1 MKSDMMSIKN
11 KKGGL
16 FLSAALSFSL
26 AFGGLPLPGAPG
38 PLRTATALAD
48 GSDSIVTIASIGAS
62 KRLKLGLNK
71 AIVVDL
77 PADAHDILVSDPKM
91 ADAVTR
97 TSRRIYLFGKT
108 VGQTN
113 IFVFGEHG
121 EQIADLNIE
130 IERDISGLQANLKR
144 FIPDSDINVEIVS
157 DNIVLTGA
165 VATPQDSAR
174 AAQLAEAFLKGGEA
188 TTRNQTASGN
198 GGTDSVAIFAEAR
211 QQSQIVNL
219 LQIAGEDQVT
229 LKVTVAEIKRS
240 VLKQIGFDNLVS
252 NSSSGLYVAQLGNLS
267 NTGTTNALGVGS
279 DPLTATA
286 GGGLSTLFKYALGKY
301 DINSYLNALE
311 QASAV
316 RTLAEPTLTAI
327 SGQAATFNSGGQQ
340 LYSTTDKDGN
350 VTITPYT
357 YGISLAFTP
366 VVLSAGRIS
375 LHIQTQVSEPVG
387 TAGSATY
394 NQRAADTSVELPSGG
409 SIALAGLLS
418 DNVQNTTSGTPGVSK
433 IPILGTLF
441 RQKSFERDES
451 ELVIIATPYLVRPV
465 ARNQLSR
472 PDDNFSPT
480 GDGGTF
486 FLNRVNKIYGRRD
499 TPVADAQ
506 FHGSVGFIYK

>member
-1 MKSDMMSIKN
+1 MKRSGIMWN
-11 KKGGL
+11 NRKKSGL
-16 FLSAALSFSL
+16 PFVALLSFAV
-26 AFGGLPLPGAPG
+26 AFGGLPFQGLPGI
-38 PLRTATALAD
+38 LRMPVAMAD
-48 GSDSIVTIASIGAS
+48 GSDSIVTIASVGAS

-71 AIVVDL
+71 ALVVDL
-77 PADAHDILVSDPKM
+77 PADAHDILVSDPTM

-113 IFVFGEHG
+113 IFVFGANG
-121 EQIADLNIE
+121 EQIANLDIA
-130 IERDISGLQANLKR
+130 IERDISGLQANLRR
-144 FIPDSDINVEIVS
+144 FIPDSNIDVEIVS
-157 DNIVLTGA
+157 DNIVMTGT
-165 VATPQDSAR
+165 VRTPQDSAR

-188 TTRNQTASGN
+188 TTRKETASGT
-198 GGTDSVAIFAEAR
+198 GGDSSVALFAEAR
-211 QQSQIVNL
+211 QTSQIVNL
-219 LQIAGEDQVT
+219 LQIEGEDQVT

-240 VLKQIGFDNLVS
+240 VLKQLGFDNLVS
-252 NSSSGLYVAQLGNLS
+252 NSSGLTVAQLG
-267 NTGTTNALGVGS
+267 TPAADGTAS
-279 DPLTATA
+279 TAA
-286 GGGLSTLFKYALGKY
+286 GGIAALFKSAIGKY
-301 DINSYLNALE
+301 DISTYLNAME
-311 QASAV
+311 QANAV

-327 SGQAATFNSGGQQ
+327 SGQAATFNSGGQT
-340 LYSTTDKDGN
+340 LYSSTDQNGN

-387 TAGSATY
+387 TAGTATY

-418 DNVQNTTSGTPGVSK
+418 DNIQNLTNGTPGVSK

-441 RQKSFERDES
+441 RQKSFQRDES

-465 ARNQLSR
+465 ARNQLAR
-472 PDDNFSPT
+472 PDDNFSPS

-499 TPVADAQ
+499 TPVADAE